1 MSLIIDFLKLF
12 KCVVR
17 VYLGGRETGM
27 AQKLL
32 YRIEISAII
41 KQVRGKGMPENMRAL
56 LFNGGNHGKVS
67 GDYVVNSLVI
77 HFITPVSD
85 KEPSSLE
92 TLPITRFNV

>member
-41 KQVRGKGMPENMRAL
+41 KQVRVA
-56 LFNGGNHGKVS
+56 KVC
-67 GDYVVNSLVI
+67 LR
-77 HFITPVSD
+77 T
-85 KEPSSLE
+85 
-92 TLPITRFNV
+92 

>member
-1 MSLIIDFLKLF
+1 MSLFIDFLKLF

-27 AQKLL
+27 AKKLL

-41 KQVRGKGMPENMRAL
+41 EQVRGKGMPENMRAL

-67 GDYVVNSLVI
+67 RNYVVNSLVI
-77 HFITPVSD
+77 QFVTPGSD
-85 KEPSSLE
+85 KEPAS
-92 TLPITRFNV
+92 